1 MKIVLFEFPE
11 FPKLEYTF
19 EYYFTCMSSEEHSA
33 LYVSF
38 NKASDF
44 LLNFLRDT
52 HGNKLESIFDCTFFD
67 NSDDPDIDIHGHK
80 FQECTFRRLEFTEI
94 NGFLEIECTISFR
107 KNTLLPT

>member
-1 MKIVLFEFPE
+1 MKIVSFEFPE
-11 FPKLEYTF
+11 FPKLDYTF
-19 EYYFTCMSSEEHSA
+19 EYDFTCMSSEEHSA

-52 HGNKLESIFDCTFFD
+52 INRPESIFDCTFFD
-67 NSDDPDIDIHGHK
+67 RSDDPDVNIHIHK
-80 FQECTFRRLEFTEI
+80 FQECTFRSLGFTEI
-94 NGFLEIECTISFR
+94 NGFLGIECIIFFR